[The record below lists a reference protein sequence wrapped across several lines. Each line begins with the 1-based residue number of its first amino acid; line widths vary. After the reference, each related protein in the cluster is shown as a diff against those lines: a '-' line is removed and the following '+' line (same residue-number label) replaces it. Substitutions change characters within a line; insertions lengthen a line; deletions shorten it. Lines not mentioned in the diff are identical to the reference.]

1 MRVSPSDELPE
12 PVAAVVVAIN
22 NGDEDAFVA
31 AFAPDGYVDDWGRVL
46 RGPDGVRSWSQTDAI
61 GMNASMTVLSV
72 STDED
77 TTHITFDWESN
88 RFNGQSEAYVTVA
101 DNQLTAFR
109 IPAG

>member
-1 MRVSPSDELPE
+1 MTDGVELPQA
-12 PVAAVVVAIN
+12 VAAIVDAIN

-46 RGPDGVRSWSQTDAI
+46 HGPDGVRSWSQTDAI
-61 GMNASMTVLSV
+61 GMNASVTVLSA
-72 STDED
+72 STEGD
-77 TTHITFDWESN
+77 TTRIAFDWKSN

-101 DNQLTAFR
+101 DDQVTAFR